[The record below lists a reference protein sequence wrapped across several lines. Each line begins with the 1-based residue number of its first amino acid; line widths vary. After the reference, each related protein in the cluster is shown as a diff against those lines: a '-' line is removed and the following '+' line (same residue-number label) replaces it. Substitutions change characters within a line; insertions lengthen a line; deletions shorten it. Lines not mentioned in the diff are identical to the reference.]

1 MVRLRQ
7 SLGTVATSR
16 SATWSRR
23 TISLTICIYA
33 VLLSLL
39 TSTFV
44 QADQQLSQDTAAL
57 ITSDPA
63 NINDIDFDHIVVG
76 GGLAGMVMAS
86 RLSED
91 RDKRVLLIEA
101 GNDTRTDPLVRTV
114 RLDNAALQ
122 VQWQSRP
129 QIGGATIT
137 HSFGI
142 GLGGSTSINGAKV
155 DGPPSSQIDAF
166 REFGNPSWSW
176 EEILHYMKK
185 SQNYHEPHPIAAAH
199 GATYDPTGHGV
210 HGPVDITFSPHSY
223 TGLPQQSF
231 VESLNET
238 LGVDKIIDAGAG
250 EAIGYSFCPHFIKHG
265 TNVTRE
271 SSATAYFSPIEYE
284 RSNLVILTGW
294 RGIRVN
300 WQEGEDKEYVSKDS
314 PSSKSWAA
322 SWQKPFSFGG
332 VEAASTRTS
341 SKSQD
346 EELTAKGITVQSRPD
361 GPTFDLH
368 LREDN
373 EDSQLTISTG
383 ALVTPLLLELSGVGD
398 PGILSKIGIKTK
410 INLPGVGRNLA
421 DKPTNILAATTRGL
435 HRLGVTGD
443 PLPAVAMLS
452 IDKILPNNVTQIE
465 KYLKNNM
472 HKWARHIVR
481 EGGAVNVQGILR
493 QYEVMMRGIFR
504 QQWPVA
510 EWEYFS
516 RNLIAI
522 KSFVLQPFSRGFIH
536 SKTRNSVWN
545 LEGKDVDLHARVWT
559 QNFDM
564 DLQVASMEA
573 ARTMLNRPKMRALWK
588 EETKPGL
595 SNFTPQSYNF
605 DNSTIPAS
613 VSQMNSYNSPL
624 TDKERKSD
632 YYVWREYILKTY
644 DLICHNFGTAAM
656 MRREW
661 GGVVDEE
668 FKVYGTKNLRVVD
681 ASIFPMQL
689 SAHPSLAIFGVAEKA
704 ADLIRRIG
712 SA

>member
-1 MVRLRQ
+1 MIRLRQ
-7 SLGTVATSR
+7 SSGTMATTR
-16 SATWSRR
+16 SASWSRI
-23 TISLTICIYA
+23 TTLTICIYA
-33 VLLSLL
+33 LLFALNF
-39 TSTFV
+39 TPV
-44 QADQQLSQDTAAL
+44 QANQQLSQDTAAL
-57 ITSDPA
+57 ITSDPTK
-63 NINDIDFDHIVVG
+63 IVDIDFDHIVVG

-91 RDKRVLLIEA
+91 REKRVLLIEA

-166 REFGNPSWSW
+166 REFGNPSWNW
-176 EEILHYMKK
+176 DEILHYMKK

-210 HGPVDITFSPHSY
+210 HGPVDITFSPQSY

-231 VESLNET
+231 VESLNDT

-294 RGIRVN
+294 RGIHVN
-300 WQEGEDKEYVSKDS
+300 WQEGETQGEDKEYKESTT
-314 PSSKSWAA
+314 SKSWTS

-332 VEAASTRTS
+332 VEAASTATS
-341 SKSQD
+341 RNQ
-346 EELTAKGITVQSRPD
+346 EEDLKAIGVTVQSRPD
-361 GPTFDLH
+361 GPTFDLR

-373 EDSQLTISTG
+373 QDSQLTVSAG

-398 PGILSKIGIKTK
+398 PAILSKIGVKTK

-452 IDKILPNNVTQIE
+452 IDKIFPNNVTQIE

-493 QYEVMMRGIFR
+493 QYEVMLRGIFR

-559 QNFDM
+559 QSFDM
-564 DLQVASMEA
+564 DLQVASMDA
-573 ARTMLNRPKMRALWK
+573 ARTMLNQPKMRALWE

-595 SNFTPQSYNF
+595 LNFTPQSYNF

-613 VSQMNSYNSPL
+613 VSQMNSNNSPL
-624 TDKERKSD
+624 SDKERKSD

-656 MRREW
+656 MKREW

-704 ADLIRRIG
+704 ADIVRRIG
-712 SA
+712 FA